1 MRQKFGYPGYPSYI
15 YVFECFEL
23 LKFKNKGYMSNL
35 KEVLE
40 FIKNSDLQEFNS
52 IKNAVSIRKSELAYD
67 AKLSFRIGDM
77 VGIDHKKISP
87 SETFKVTKINSKNIK
102 VQGDRGSYTVAP
114 SLLVKKVFTTE
125 VYS

>member
-1 MRQKFGYPGYPSYI
+1 
-15 YVFECFEL
+15 
-23 LKFKNKGYMSNL
+23 MSNL

-40 FIKNSDLQEFNS
+40 FIKNSDQSEINK
-52 IKNAVSIRKSELAYD
+52 IKEAVSIRRSELSYST
-67 AKLSFRIGDM
+67 KLSFKVGDM

-87 SETFKVTKINSKNIK
+87 NETFRVTKINSKNIK
-102 VQGDRGSYTVAP
+102 VQGDKGSYTVAP